1 MNNMSKILYMKILCL
16 VCNKVTG
23 CIDLS
28 TIETTNNTYILK
40 SFCLECN
47 CSKTKFI
54 KSNNKCR
61 YK

>member
-1 MNNMSKILYMKILCL
+1 MKILCL
-16 VCNKVTG
+16 VCNKVTE